1 MILFSTN
8 LAKQQQLREHFE
20 HIDDSL
26 FALSLRQPKI
36 GELVNNTIEEVYYYI
51 DKSVEELTEFNFNNG
66 LSSQQYVI
74 TNTNVL
80 SDFLSNVLDQ
90 MNNQLLMPGSGTSDM
105 PLPDI
110 IMSQQQLSESLKNKI
125 KSNKGKEPNSEGQSS
140 PSENSQNYYD
150 IYQEQMQIK
159 ATLESILKSK
169 GLSLSEQNIED
180 TFNKIEDALIN
191 KQSLLRT
198 LLSRAITI

>member
-1 MILFSTN
+1 MLNLFSQTSSNDSSFSTN
-8 LAKQQQLREHFE
+8 LTKQQQLREHFE

-51 DKSVEELTEFNFNNG
+51 DKSVKELTEFNFNNG

-74 TNTNVL
+74 TNTNIL

-90 MNNQLLMPGSGTSDM
+90 MNNQLLMPGSGSSDI

-110 IMSQQQLSESLKNKI
+110 IMSQQQLNESLKEKI
-125 KSNKGKEPNSEGQSS
+125 KS
-140 PSENSQNYYD
+140 
-150 IYQEQMQIK
+150 
-159 ATLESILKSK
+159 
-169 GLSLSEQNIED
+169 
-180 TFNKIEDALIN
+180 
-191 KQSLLRT
+191 
-198 LLSRAITI
+198 